1 MGFGLEA
8 GVGMDGEMFSGEK
21 VGEEE
26 VDEDDGVTSGMSD
39 GWTG

>member
-1 MGFGLEA
+1 MGFGMEA
-8 GVGMDGEMFSGEK
+8 RVGVDGEIFSGEG
-21 VGEEE
+21 VGDEE